1 MNQIKLMVFDMAGTT
16 IKEDNVVYK
25 TIHQTLSDN
34 NIDISLED
42 VLKHGAGKEKLT
54 AIKEI
59 LSMKKIKKEGLAEH
73 IFESFKTDLEQNYNN
88 YDIKVFNGTKPT
100 FDALKVQ
107 DIKIALNT
115 GYNRETAT
123 KLLKRVN
130 LKVGQDID
138 TLVTADDVKKGRPH
152 PDMIIKAM
160 KDTGISSA
168 NYVVK
173 IGDSVIDIEEGKSAK
188 CKYTIGLTSGAQN
201 ADQLQTAQP
210 DYIFDTIE
218 EVLTIIK

>member
-25 TIHQTLSDN
+25 TIHQTLTDN

-59 LSMKKIKKEGLAEH
+59 LALKEIKQDGLAER
-73 IFESFKTDLEQNYNN
+73 IFELFKTALEQNYNN
-88 YDIKVFNGTKPT
+88 YDIKAFNGTKPT

-123 KLLKRVN
+123 KLLERVN
-130 LKVGQDID
+130 LKVGKDID
-138 TLVTADDVKKGRPH
+138 VLITADDVEKGRPY

-160 KDTGISSA
+160 KDTGVSSA
-168 NYVVK
+168 DYVVK
-173 IGDSVIDIEEGKSAK
+173 IGDSVIDIEEGKSAN
-188 CKYTIGLTSGAQN
+188 CKYTVGLTSGAQN